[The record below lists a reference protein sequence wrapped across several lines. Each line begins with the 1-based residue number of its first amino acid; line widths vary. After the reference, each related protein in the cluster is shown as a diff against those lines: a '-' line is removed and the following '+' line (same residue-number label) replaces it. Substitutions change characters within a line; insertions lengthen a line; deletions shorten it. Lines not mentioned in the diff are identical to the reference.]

1 MKLLLRKIK
10 KFEKKHYPKFRK
22 NRAYVIFKILI
33 LSPIILLIL
42 AQRGFNAITIKR
54 ADKPDIKMKNI
65 VNGWKNLV
73 IDNPVVERVAI
84 HRANICAECPF
95 AVMSTGVHTVVVDNK
110 TTQIRGLKC
119 SKCGCPLSA
128 KVRSSFDYC
137 PIGKW

>member
-1 MKLLLRKIK
+1 MKLLFKNIK
-10 KFEKKHYPKFRK
+10 NFEKKYYPNFRK
-22 NRAYVIFKILI
+22 DKVYVIFKILL
-33 LSPIILLIL
+33 LSPIVLVSLLKK
-42 AQRGFNAITIKR
+42 GFNTVSIQR
-54 ADKPDIKMKNI
+54 EDKPDLKLKNI
-65 VNGWKNLV
+65 VNGWKNLI

-95 AVMSTGVHTVVVDNK
+95 AVMSSGVHTLVVDNK
-110 TTQIRGLKC
+110 TTQIRGMKC

>member
-1 MKLLLRKIK
+1 MKLLFKNIK
-10 KFEKKHYPKFRK
+10 NFEKKYYPNFRK
-22 NRAYVIFKILI
+22 NKVYVIFKILL
-33 LSPIILLIL
+33 LSPIVLVSLLKK
-42 AQRGFNAITIKR
+42 GFNTVSIQR
-54 ADKPDIKMKNI
+54 EDKPDLKLKNI
-65 VNGWKNLV
+65 VNGWKNLI

-95 AVMSTGVHTVVVDNK
+95 AVMSSGVHTLVVDNK
-110 TTQIRGLKC
+110 TTQIRGMKC